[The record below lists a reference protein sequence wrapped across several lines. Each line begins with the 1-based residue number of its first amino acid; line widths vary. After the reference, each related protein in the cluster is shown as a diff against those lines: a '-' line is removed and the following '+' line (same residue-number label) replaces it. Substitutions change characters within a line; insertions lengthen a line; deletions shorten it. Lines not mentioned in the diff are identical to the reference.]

1 MHNFSVGIGSKRASI
16 SRKSNVGLTIR
27 KSAEEDYFLD
37 IIKAKGFAKVSK
49 HSDSSLSSKSKESNC
64 SNAILLT

>member
-37 IIKAKGFAKVSK
+37 IIKAKGFAKVS
-49 HSDSSLSSKSKESNC
+49 
-64 SNAILLT
+64 